1 MTGRTISHYELVEQL
16 GEGGMGLVY
25 KARDLRLGRFVAV
38 KVLAPGKA
46 SDPERRRR
54 FAQEAKAASAL
65 DHPNVLTVH
74 EIGHEDGVDFIVAE
88 YVPGRTLAQLLP
100 RHGLPPAE
108 ALRLAIPIADA
119 LAATHAAGV
128 IHRDLK
134 PANVMVSDSGIVKIL
149 DFGLARFVDHGPLTE
164 GGETAVV
171 LTKEGAVVGT
181 CAYMSPEQAEGRE
194 VDPRSDVFSFGAVLY
209 EMVTG
214 RKAFARESPSATIAA
229 VLRDEPAP
237 AREVSGAVP
246 PELDRVISRCLRK
259 DPAKRFQSMADLK
272 VALEEIREEGGT
284 GRRKRRTIP
293 RRRLALSVAAA
304 VLLVAAAAGARRA
317 LREGG
322 DLREPSKPVPLT
334 SFGGAIGFPSLSPE
348 GILVAFSWSGESGD
362 NEDVYLKL
370 VGPGDPV
377 RLTSDPAA
385 DSQPAFSPDGREIAF
400 VRSVDPAR
408 SRLVVIPALGGA
420 ERVVAE
426 TRQVR
431 GTPEWSLDGRHLVIA
446 ERASWAEASRLYRV
460 TVASGEKRPITEPP
474 GEYRSGDLEPKLSAD
489 GRTLAFGRHT
499 TATHGEVW
507 LLPVT
512 KDLLPSGAPSPLAT
526 AARDVRRHAW
536 LPDGR
541 RLVLTVDWSWDGA
554 APGLGIVSVPA
565 GGPVRRLL
573 GTEGAIMAACSRRG
587 NLVFL
592 RESRD
597 ENVWQLPLGGGRPG
611 KAAPLVAST
620 RKDND
625 PHLSPDG
632 KWITFTSDRSGRSQV
647 WLSGADGGRPRPL
660 TSLEAGST
668 SGARV
673 SPDGRRIVFL
683 SDATGNMDL
692 YLTTPEGAEP
702 VRLTPSPRHETAA
715 SWSRDGAWIYFGSNR
730 EDDMQVWKT
739 RPEPGAPAL
748 RVTRGGGYAP
758 VEAADGKALYYARA
772 GPPWSVRKVPTEG
785 GEETE
790 VLPRIANWGAF
801 DVTAAFVYYVPSGG
815 RNGQLRRRRLADGRD
830 ELLLALE
837 KPYSF
842 GVAASPDDS
851 AVLWGQL
858 DYHSS
863 ELMLIERLE

>member
-1 MTGRTISHYELVEQL
+1 MDRLSHYELLEQL
-16 GEGGMGLVY
+16 GEGGMGVVY
-25 KARDLRLGRFVAV
+25 KARDVRLGRFVAL

-46 SDPERRRR
+46 SDPERRQR
-54 FAQEAKAASAL
+54 FATEARAASAL

-74 EIGHEDGVDFIVAE
+74 EIGCEDGVDFIVTE
-88 YVPGRTLAQLLP
+88 YLPGKTLAQRIP
-100 RHGLPPAE
+100 RQGFPPRE
-108 ALRLAIPIADA
+108 ALHYAVPIADA

-134 PANVMVSDSGIVKIL
+134 PANVMVTDAGLVKIL
-149 DFGLARFVDHGPLTE
+149 DFGLAKLVDPAPVTE
-164 GGETAVV
+164 VEETQAI
-171 LTKEGAVVGT
+171 LTKEGVVLGT
-181 CAYMSPEQAEGRE
+181 CAYMSPEQAEGHE
-194 VDPRSDVFSFGAVLY
+194 VDPRTDVFSFGAVLY

-214 RKAFARESPSATIAA
+214 RKAFARDSPSATIAA
-229 VLRDEPAP
+229 VLRDEPEP
-237 AREVSGAVP
+237 AASVSGAVP

-272 VALEEIREEGGT
+272 VALEEIREESATGGA
-284 GRRKRRTIP
+284 RRVRPR
-293 RRRLALSVAAA
+293 RRRLALAVAAA
-304 VLLVAAAAGARRA
+304 LLLVAAAGAWLA
-317 LREGG
+317 LREGPEA
-322 DLREPSKPVPLT
+322 REPSKPVPLT

-348 GILVAFSWSGESGD
+348 GNLVAFSWRGKADD
-362 NEDVYLKL
+362 NADIYLKL

-377 RLTSDPAA
+377 RLTTDPAA

-400 VRSVDPAR
+400 VRYLDAAR
-408 SRLVVIPALGGA
+408 SRLVVIPALGGV

-431 GTPEWSLDGRHLVIA
+431 GTPEWSLDGRYLAVS
-446 ERASWAEASRLYRV
+446 ERSSWAEASRLFRV
-460 TVASGEKRPITEPP
+460 TVASGEKRPITVPP
-474 GEYRSGDLEPKLSAD
+474 GEYRSGDIEPKLSPD

-512 KDLLPSGAPSPLAT
+512 RDLLPSGEPARLAT

-541 RLVLTVDWSWDGA
+541 RLVLTVDWAWDGTA
-554 APGLGIVSVPA
+554 SDLGIVSVPG

-573 GTEGAIMAACSRRG
+573 GTEGALFAACSRLG

-597 ENVWQLPLGGGRPG
+597 ENVWRLPLEGGQPGR
-611 KAAPLVAST
+611 AAPLVAST
-620 RKDND
+620 RKDTE
-625 PHLSPDG
+625 PHFSPDG
-632 KWITFTSDRSGRSQV
+632 QLITFTSDRSGGSQV
-647 WLSGADGGRPRPL
+647 WLSGADGGRPLQL
-660 TSLEAGST
+660 TSLAAGNT
-668 SGARV
+668 SGARL

-683 SDATGNMDL
+683 SDATGSMDL
-692 YLTTPEGAEP
+692 YLTTPDGKEP
-702 VRLTPSPRHETAA
+702 VRLTPSARHETAA

-730 EDDMQVWKT
+730 EDDMQVWKM

-758 VEAADGKALYYARA
+758 VESADGKTLYYARA
-772 GPPWSVRKVPTEG
+772 GPPWSLWKVPTEG
-785 GEETE
+785 GEETV
-790 VLPRIANWGAF
+790 VLPHIVNWGAF
-801 DVTAAFVYYVPSGG
+801 DVTAAYLYYLTAAD
-815 RNGQLRRRRLADGRD
+815 RKGQLRRRRLSDGSD
-830 ELLLALE
+830 ELLLVLE
-837 KPYSF
+837 KPYAF
-842 GVAASPDDS
+842 GVAAAPDDS

-858 DYHSS
+858 DHHSS